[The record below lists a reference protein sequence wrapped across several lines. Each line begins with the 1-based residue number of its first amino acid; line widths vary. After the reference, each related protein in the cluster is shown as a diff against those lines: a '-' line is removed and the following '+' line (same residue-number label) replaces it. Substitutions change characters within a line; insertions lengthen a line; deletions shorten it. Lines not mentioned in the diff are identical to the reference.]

1 MDSGE
6 VRRDAEM
13 IVFIVIVVYLALGL
27 VFRPYSSVD
36 APLPV
41 RMLIHALWLPLVIVL
56 IAVIK
61 SSKQSLL

>member
-1 MDSGE
+1 MLFG
-6 VRRDAEM
+6 M
-13 IVFIVIVVYLALGL
+13 FIVAYLAVGL

-41 RMLIHALWLPLVIVL
+41 RMLIHALWLPLVVVL
-56 IAVIK
+56 IAVVK